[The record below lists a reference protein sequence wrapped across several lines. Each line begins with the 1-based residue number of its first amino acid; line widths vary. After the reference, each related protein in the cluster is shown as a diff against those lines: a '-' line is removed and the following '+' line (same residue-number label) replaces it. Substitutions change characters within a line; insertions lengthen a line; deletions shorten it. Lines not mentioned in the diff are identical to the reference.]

1 MSDAIFLDEFDR
13 TTALSNAKTWMYLIQ
28 ELDNPENLAAL
39 AATEY
44 PFVVV
49 EPTFTNE
56 ETRNFDVRG
65 MVEKLRFT
73 PSGERRLVIAYI
85 DIGEAEKGRFY
96 WKDDWVEP
104 IGDQPGQPG
113 HPGQP
118 SFLIAPD
125 PDGWMDM
132 FRVRFWDSEWQSL
145 WIKEGGLIQ
154 QLAEI
159 GFDGVYLDWVQG
171 YAYFDSHDET
181 LKDVGIDPAT
191 EMVEFIRRIRRVGRQ
206 ITPDFLIIGQ
216 NARELLTEAPDY
228 AQVIDGAGFEDIW
241 FGGLGDAAWDDPR
254 GGDIPKDPQE
264 TEIMVK
270 QATKFLEQN
279 IPVFT
284 IDYSLKPD
292 VAAQVYRDS
301 RSYGFVPLV
310 SRVSLSRVTETPPP
324 D

>member
-28 ELDNPENLAAL
+28 KLDEPGKVESLS
-39 AATEY
+39 ATEY

-49 EPTFTNE
+49 EPNFTNKGQE
-56 ETRNFDVRG
+56 DFDVRG

-73 PSGERRLVIAYI
+73 PSGKRRLVIAYI
-85 DIGEAEKGRFY
+85 DIGEAENYRSY
-96 WKDDWVEP
+96 WKNSWIEP
-104 IGDQPGQPG
+104 TKSKTGE
-113 HPGQP
+113 P
-118 SFLIAPD
+118 SFLVAPD
-125 PDGWMDM
+125 PDGWSGN
-132 FRVRFWDSEWQSL
+132 FPVLFWDNEWQSL
-145 WIKEGGLIQ
+145 WVGEEGFIQ

-159 GFDGVYLDWVQG
+159 GFDGVYLDWVED
-171 YAYFDSHDET
+171 YAFDPVSEAAQ
-181 LKDVGIDPAT
+181 KAGKNPAQ
-191 EMVEFIRRIRRVGRQ
+191 EMVEFIRRIRRVARQ
-206 ITPDFLIIGQ
+206 ITPDFLLIGQ
-216 NARELLTEAPDY
+216 NAPGLLMEAPDY

-241 FGGLGDAAWDDPR
+241 FKGLADAEWNDPR
-254 GGDIPKDPQE
+254 GGDIPTDPKE
-264 TEIMVK
+264 TETRVK
-270 QATKFLEQN
+270 QATKFLEQD
-279 IPVFT
+279 ISVFT